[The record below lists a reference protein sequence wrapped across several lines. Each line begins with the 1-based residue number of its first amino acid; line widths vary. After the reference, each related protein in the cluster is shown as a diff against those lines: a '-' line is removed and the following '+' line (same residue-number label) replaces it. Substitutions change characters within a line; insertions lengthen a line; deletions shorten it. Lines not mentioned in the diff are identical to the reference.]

1 MRYLKH
7 KKEGGSFRPKAGFAV
22 PFFLVL
28 MVLTVVSFVIPL
40 RPTESYSEKRALA
53 AFPEFSV
60 EALMS
65 GSYFDEINLWF
76 SDTFPGRESWISL
89 SREVEA
95 LHGHAEIS
103 IQGEIPLNNQV
114 QVPPE
119 TETTS
124 PPVETTEPPATE
136 TSQET
141 TPPTEQTLPPA
152 TEVLR
157 ETTPP
162 TTPVEEWGGLH
173 AGDADVNLGAV
184 IQIDDFALNYFGYS
198 EYTSE
203 KYAGIVNNLAA
214 VLEGMGVNL
223 VSAPAP
229 TSIGIMVENEY
240 MAMLGC
246 EPQDAAL
253 DYMHSFM
260 ADSVI
265 KVDTVRTLIPHNDE
279 YIYFRTDHHWSA
291 LAAYY
296 VYEQIMIQLGRE
308 PAPLDSF
315 EAWDQ
320 GEFHGSLYYQ
330 CANPN
335 KLTPD
340 NVIAYKPAGDL
351 HTMIYDGEGSGFEWD
366 VLTDMTKSKVGS
378 KYMTF
383 LAGDHAMTVITNNSL
398 PDAPNCLM
406 VKDSYGNCFAPFLT
420 QNYHTVYVMDYREYY
435 RLCISRLVEQYDIQD
450 VILIPNLGATQS
462 ESVCDMLQYLYK

>member
-7 KKEGGSFRPKAGFAV
+7 KKEGGSFRPKAGYAF

-28 MVLTVVSFVIPL
+28 AVLTVVSFVIPL
-40 RPTESYSEKRALA
+40 RPTQSYSEKRSLA
-53 AFPEFSV
+53 QFPEFSV
-60 EALMS
+60 DALVS
-65 GSYFDEINLWF
+65 GSYFDDINLWF

-89 SREVEA
+89 SREIET
-95 LHGHAEIS
+95 LHGHSEIS
-103 IQGEIPLNNQV
+103 IQGDIPVIQTEPTA
-114 QVPPE
+114 PP
-119 TETTS
+119 TTLS
-124 PPVETTEPPATE
+124 PVETTQSADTEPTV
-136 TSQET
+136 
-141 TPPTEQTLPPA
+141 PPTA
-152 TEVLR
+152 VLT

-184 IQIDDFALNYFGYS
+184 IQINDFAMNYFGFS

-203 KYAGIVNNLAA
+203 RYAEIVNTLAA
-214 VLEGMGVNL
+214 ALEGTGVNL

-229 TSIGIMVENEY
+229 TAIGIMVENEY
-240 MAMLGC
+240 MQMLAC
-246 EPQDAAL
+246 EPQDEAL
-253 DYMHSFM
+253 DYLHSFM
-260 ADSVI
+260 DDSVI

-279 YIYFRTDHHWSA
+279 YLYYRTDHHWSA

-296 VYEQIMIQLGRE
+296 VYAEVMEQLGRE
-308 PAPLDSF
+308 PAALESF
-315 EAWDQ
+315 EVWDQ

-330 CANPN
+330 CSNPN

-351 HTMIYDGEGSGFEWD
+351 HTMIYDAGGSGFEWD
-366 VLTDMTKSKVGS
+366 VLTDMTKSQVGS

-383 LAGDHAMTVITNNSL
+383 LAGDHALTVITNNSL

-435 RLCISRLVEQYDIQD
+435 QLSISRFAEQYDIQD

-462 ESVCDMLQYLYK
+462 ANVCNLMEYLCK

>member
-7 KKEGGSFRPKAGFAV
+7 KKGDGSLHPKAVYAI
-22 PFFLVL
+22 PFFLIL
-28 MVLTVVSFVIPL
+28 AVLTVVSFIIPL
-40 RPTESYSEKRALA
+40 RPTQSYSEKRSLA
-53 AFPEFSV
+53 EFPEFST
-60 EALMS
+60 EALLS
-65 GSYFDEINLWF
+65 GDYFDAINLWF
-76 SDTFPGRESWISL
+76 SDTFPGREEWISL
-89 SREVEA
+89 SREIDT

-103 IQGEIPLNNQV
+103 IQGEIPVV
-114 QVPPE
+114 QPEPTVPP
-119 TETTS
+119 TTLL
-124 PPVETTEPPATE
+124 PVETTEPAIPATTE
-136 TSQET
+136 PTV
-141 TPPTEQTLPPA
+141 PPTA
-152 TEVLR
+152 VLT

-184 IQIDDFALNYFGYS
+184 IQINDFAMNYFGFS

-203 KYAGIVNNLAA
+203 RYAEIVNKLAA
-214 VLEGMGVNL
+214 ALEGTGVNL
-223 VSAPAP
+223 ISAPAP

-240 MAMLGC
+240 MKMLAC
-246 EPQDAAL
+246 EPQDEAL
-253 DYMHSFM
+253 DYVHSFM
-260 ADSVI
+260 ADSVV

-279 YIYFRTDHHWSA
+279 YLYYRTDHHWSA

-296 VYEQIMIQLGRE
+296 VYEQIMLQMGYE

-330 CANPN
+330 CSNPN

-351 HTMIYDGEGSGFEWD
+351 HTMIYNGDGSGFEWD
-366 VLTDMTKSKVGS
+366 LLTDMTKSQVGS

-383 LAGDHAMTVITNNSL
+383 LAGDHALTVITNNSL
-398 PDAPNCLM
+398 PDAPNVLM

-420 QNYHTVYVMDYREYY
+420 QNYHKVYVMDYREYY
-435 RLCISRLVEQYDIQD
+435 QLSISRFAEQYEIQD

-462 ESVCDMLQYLYK
+462 SNVCDLMSYLCK